1 MSSVDIFYQLC
12 YDRIKKDSPGR
23 IRNDGR
29 CLGNSKNICVQC
41 PYFKFAQTVHSI

>member
-1 MSSVDIFYQLC
+1 MTLSSISYQVC
-12 YDRIKKDSPGR
+12 YDTTKKDSPGR

-29 CLGNSKNICVQC
+29 CLGNSKNICAQC